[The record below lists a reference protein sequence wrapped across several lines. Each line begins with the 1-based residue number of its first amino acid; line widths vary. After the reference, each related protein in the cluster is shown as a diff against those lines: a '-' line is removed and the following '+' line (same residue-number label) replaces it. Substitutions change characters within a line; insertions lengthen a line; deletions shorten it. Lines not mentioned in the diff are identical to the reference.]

1 MDTFFLFSI
10 LTLYCE
16 FFFFLVYF
24 YFLGNLR
31 IFMGE
36 ENLIYQSNF
45 LHIYIHT
52 HSFFLKKKNSW

>member
-16 FFFFLVYF
+16 FFFLVYF

-36 ENLIYQSNF
+36 ENLIYQTNF
-45 LHIYIHT
+45 LHIHT
-52 HSFFLKKKNSW
+52 HTPLKKKNSW